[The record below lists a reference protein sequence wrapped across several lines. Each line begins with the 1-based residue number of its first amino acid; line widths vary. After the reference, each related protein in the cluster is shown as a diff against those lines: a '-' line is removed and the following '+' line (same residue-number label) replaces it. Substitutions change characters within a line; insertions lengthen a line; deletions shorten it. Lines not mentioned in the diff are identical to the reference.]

1 MNPKMARN
9 EDPAEN
15 RALFVDEMSC
25 IGCKQCVW
33 GASATF
39 RMEQEHGRS
48 RVFAQW
54 LDTEDK
60 IQASIGERQNCSA
73 GTDRRQ
79 GWSSAQFQCSAPRFL
94 TRCSLTQNV
103 LSFRLCQRPP
113 QSAVVTCNASS

>member
-1 MNPKMARN
+1 MPTVNPKMARN

-60 IQASIGERQNCSA
+60 IQASIGEAVQIWSGGGWASGFVECPIFSA
-73 GTDRRQ
+73 LILD
-79 GWSSAQFQCSAPRFL
+79 
-94 TRCSLTQNV
+94 SLA
-103 LSFRLCQRPP
+103 C
-113 QSAVVTCNASS
+113 